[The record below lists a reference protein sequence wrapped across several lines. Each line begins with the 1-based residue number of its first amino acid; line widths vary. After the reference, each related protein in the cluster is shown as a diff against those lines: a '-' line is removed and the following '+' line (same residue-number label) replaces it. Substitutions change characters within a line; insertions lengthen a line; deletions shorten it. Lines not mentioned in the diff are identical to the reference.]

1 MKRNYLT
8 VLAVLLTMGLSA
20 QQSTDLKS
28 EITQKEKELSEAT
41 TLSRSGYN
49 ELKIQLQKLYS
60 NYKEELEL
68 QINSSNDATIRT
80 AKEKELA
87 ELNQKITK

>member
-1 MKRNYLT
+1 MIKNYLS
-8 VLAVLLTMGLSA
+8 ALTLMFSMGLSA
-20 QQSTDLKS
+20 QHTVDLKS
-28 EITQKEKELSEAT
+28 QIAQKEKELSEST

-80 AKEKELA
+80 AREKELA

>member
-1 MKRNYLT
+1 MKNIYLT
-8 VLAVLLTMGLSA
+8 ALAVMLTMGLSA
-20 QQSTDLKS
+20 QQSTNLKS
-28 EITQKEKELSEAT
+28 VIAQKEKELSEST

-80 AKEKELA
+80 AREKELA